1 MKRGLEVGMRE
12 KVAPIKKM
20 VGLLAPVQ
28 RQKWSNRSYPL
39 EQVIVVALLCLTL
52 GATVAL
58 YKQVFSAQCLD
69 FIAANRKHW
78 SGSYFNTVE

>member
-58 YKQVFSAQCLD
+58 YKSFLLNVLISLLRIESTGLVATSTL
-69 FIAANRKHW
+69 
-78 SGSYFNTVE
+78 